1 MLKDSHRKLRFFREV
16 QFQFNIYDL
25 LSYVLLQEV
34 SSVALNNKQLKA
46 IELLVYQPYMTLNM
60 TAQECGVSRD
70 TLHRWRNETPE
81 FMEALDKAIKERWR
95 NAEAMAVNGM
105 INLASEGNFQAL
117 KYMLDNAGYKPAEKI
132 EAKVDAKA
140 QVVFVDDLEDDVNGT
155 DSSQ

>member
-1 MLKDSHRKLRFFREV
+1 M
-16 QFQFNIYDL
+16 
-25 LSYVLLQEV
+25 EV

-60 TAQECGVSRD
+60 TAKEVGVSRD

-105 INLASEGNFQAL
+105 ISLASEGNFQAI
-117 KYMLDNAGYKPAEKI
+117 KYMLDNAGYKPVDKI
-132 EAKVDAKA
+132 EAKVDARA
-140 QVVFVDDLEDDVNGT
+140 QVLFVDDLEDEVDGT

>member
-1 MLKDSHRKLRFFREV
+1 M
-16 QFQFNIYDL
+16 
-25 LSYVLLQEV
+25 EV
-34 SSVALNNKQLKA
+34 SSVALNNKQIKA

-60 TAQECGVSRD
+60 TAKEVGVSRD

-105 INLASEGNFQAL
+105 ISLASEGNFQAI
-117 KYMLDNAGYKPAEKI
+117 KYMLDNAGYKPVDKI
-132 EAKVDAKA
+132 EAKVDARA
-140 QVVFVDDLEDDVNGT
+140 QVLFVDDLEDEVDGT